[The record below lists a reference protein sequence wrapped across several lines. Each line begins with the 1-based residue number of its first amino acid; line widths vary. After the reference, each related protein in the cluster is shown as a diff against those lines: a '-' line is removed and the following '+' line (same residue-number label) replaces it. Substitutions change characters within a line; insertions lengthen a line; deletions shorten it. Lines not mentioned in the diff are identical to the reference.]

1 MKEWIQLSNGTLT
14 AEISPEGAQLMSL
27 CAADGVEYLWQR
39 DPAYWSGCAPVLF
52 PIVGALRDDKT
63 RINGNWYTMKQ
74 HGLARHRVFQADKQ
88 SKSRVVFT
96 LKADEQSKQEYPF
109 EFVLR
114 VEYSLVENVLSTVFT
129 VENAG
134 DVSMPYAIGGHPAF
148 NVPLLP
154 GERFEDYEVRF
165 EKKETADCPRIA
177 EGGLI
182 DVFHVLKHFEHM
194 DILPLRHELFAED
207 ALVFE
212 NLSSRK
218 VRLLS
223 RVSGRGVEMDFS
235 QFPMLGI
242 WSARNRGPF
251 VALEPWAG
259 CATRTDEGDEFTEKH
274 AMRTLNPGE
283 SESLGF
289 SVKIR

>member
-1 MKEWIQLSNGTLT
+1 MEERIQLSNRDLT
-14 AEISPEGAQLMSL
+14 AEIAPEGAQLMSL
-27 CAADGVEYLWQR
+27 RAADGVEYLWQR

-52 PIVGALRDDKT
+52 PIVGALRNGKT
-63 RINGNWYTMKQ
+63 KINGNWYAMKQ
-74 HGLARHRVFQADKQ
+74 HGLARHRVFQVDKQ
-88 SKSRVVFT
+88 SESRAVFT
-96 LKADEQSKQEYPF
+96 LKADEESKREYPF

-114 VEYSLVENVLSTVFT
+114 VEYSLVENILSTVFM

-134 DVSMPYAIGGHPAF
+134 DVSMPYAVGGHPAF
-148 NVPLLP
+148 NVPLLS

-182 DVFHVLKHFEHM
+182 DVFHVLKHFEHI

-212 NLSSRK
+212 NLSSRT
-218 VRLLS
+218 VRLVS
-223 RVSGRGVEMDFS
+223 RISGRGVEMDFS

-242 WSARNRGPF
+242 WSARNQGPF

-259 CATRTDEGDEFTEKH
+259 CATRTDEGDEFIEKH

-283 SESLGF
+283 NECLGF
-289 SVKIR
+289 SVRIL